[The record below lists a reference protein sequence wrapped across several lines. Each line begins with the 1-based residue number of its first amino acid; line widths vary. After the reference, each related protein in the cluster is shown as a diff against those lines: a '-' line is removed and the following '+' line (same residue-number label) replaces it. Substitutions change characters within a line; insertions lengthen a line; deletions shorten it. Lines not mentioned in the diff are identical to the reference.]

1 MQKTLINSVKPMNG
15 ENVVELPFKYVVF
28 PRSRNEILIRFENIG
43 DKFDRDE
50 QQLIVDVYNF
60 TKALF
65 DLANAGK
72 AELNSINILEV
83 SLTGNQKYT
92 DMVKSKTNWK
102 V

>member
-50 QQLIVDVYNF
+50 
-60 TKALF
+60 
-65 DLANAGK
+65 
-72 AELNSINILEV
+72 
-83 SLTGNQKYT
+83 
-92 DMVKSKTNWK
+92 
-102 V
+102 